1 MSPTKES
8 KALTVLYVEDES
20 MIRSNVESCLSHIFN
35 LVVAKDGVEGI
46 NCFKN
51 NKIDLIITD
60 INMPIKDGIEM
71 LEEIKKLNP
80 NIPCIVTSAY
90 DVEVVSKLK
99 SFDIYEYMLKPFDI
113 KELII
118 FSKKALNLP

>member
-8 KALTVLYVEDES
+8 KAMTILYVEDES

-35 LVVAKDGVEGI
+35 VIVAKNGVEGVDY
-46 NCFKN
+46 FKN
-51 NKIDLIITD
+51 QKVDLIITD
-60 INMPIKDGIEM
+60 INMPIKDGVTM
-71 LEEIKKLNP
+71 LEEIKELNS

-90 DVEVVSKLK
+90 EIEVVNKLE
-99 SFDIYEYMLKPFDI
+99 SLDIFEYMLKPFDI

-118 FSKKALNLP
+118 SSKKALNLT